1 MKQMLQLMTD
11 ELKDYGSD
19 PKSWN
24 AKVVSFEEVNQVM
37 DDLLKGRNTN
47 NWRYVFAW
55 GEEEQKD
62 SGMSMSQSMSQ

>member
-1 MKQMLQLMTD
+1 MKQMLQLVTD

-24 AKVVSFEEVNQVM
+24 AKVVSFEEVNDVM

-47 NWRYVFAW
+47 NWRYVFTW
-55 GEEEQKD
+55 GSKGNKD
-62 SGMSMSQSMSQ
+62 SSVSQ

>member
-11 ELKDYGSD
+11 EFKDYGSD

-24 AKVVSFEEVNQVM
+24 AKVVSFEEINQVM
-37 DDLLKGRNTN
+37 DDLLKERNTN
-47 NWRYVFAW
+47 NFRYVFTW

-62 SGMSMSQSMSQ
+62 SSMNMSMSQ